1 MSRHVR
7 DWTFLSSSEVCVA
20 KSHLQ
25 RNTLIGLFIS
35 LLLAAVKFAAGV
47 LGLSSAL
54 VADAV
59 ESFADTIGSIF
70 VWQAL
75 RVSSRPPDE
84 RHPYGYGKAE
94 AVASLVV
101 GGMLVVAA
109 LFIVSKAFHEIVVPH
124 QAPAAWTIWV
134 LLGVIAT
141 KEFLFRF
148 VMRGADQFDSDAAR
162 ADAWHHRS
170 DAITSAQRSS
180 ASPSRLGTEL
190 VWNSRARIGRRGSRN
205 SCRGVILI
213 TAATIIRPSLSELLD
228 AASPEMIERVTEIA
242 GGVDGVVDVEKVYVR
257 KSGSGYHVD
266 MHLHVD
272 PDLTIR
278 VAHDLGGKV
287 KATLRQSIPNLHS
300 VLIHIEPAERVP
312 SQSVPSLHE
321 GGS

>member
-170 DAITSAQRSS
+170 DAITSAAAFIGVSI
-180 ASPSRLGTEL
+180 AVWGPSWFGIQGL
-190 VWNSRARIGRRGSRN
+190 VLADEAAAILAG
-205 SCRGVILI
+205 GVILI

-300 VLIHIEPAERVP
+300 VLIHIEPAE
-312 SQSVPSLHE
+312 SVPSLHE